1 MKRRTFII
9 SIAVVGMA
17 VGIPVFLNLKKGSKW
32 KEHPLLYPLILS
44 GFCDEKTIR
53 KIGVSY
59 RALVPNENSE
69 DKLLALLTNGM
80 SNRQTKSS
88 DYALVVSQLEMKI
101 EKDFK
106 EKKDKIINGWVL
118 SETEARQCALLS
130 LS

>member
-9 SIAVVGMA
+9 STAVVGTA
-17 VGIPVFLNLKKGSKW
+17 VGATILFKWKKGLEW

-53 KIGVSY
+53 NIGLSY
-59 RALVPNENSE
+59 RTLVPNENSK
-69 DKLLALLTNGM
+69 DKLLTLLTNGM
-80 SNRQTKSS
+80 SSKQFKSS
-88 DYALVVSQLEMKI
+88 DYPLVVSQLEMNI
-101 EKDFK
+101 EKEFK
-106 EKKDKIINGWVL
+106 EKKDIIINGWVL

>member
-9 SIAVVGMA
+9 SSAVFGTA
-17 VGIPVFLNLKKGSKW
+17 VGASILFKRKNGLKW

-44 GFCDEKTIR
+44 GFCDEKTMR
-53 KIGVSY
+53 NIGVCY
-59 RALVPNENSE
+59 RALVPNENSQ
-69 DKLLALLTNGM
+69 DKLLTLLTNDM
-80 SNRQTKSS
+80 SSKHFMSS
-88 DYALVVSQLEMKI
+88 ENPLVASQLEMKI

-106 EKKDKIINGWVL
+106 EKKEITINGWVL